1 MSAGQSL
8 IEFKPAAA
16 RDDILLMIQIVGQD
30 LFQRQDPRMTVDES
44 QHDDAERFLE
54 LGMLV
59 QLIQDDIRVNIG
71 AELDD
76 DAHPFAVRFI
86 AKSRNSVDLLIA
98 GQVGNG
104 FNDPGLIDLVRNFCN
119 DDTILTLIHRFDGSA
134 GTHLDTAAARR
145 ISFDDAV
152 TTHDFS
158 PGREIRAFD
167 LGHDFFQTGIRVVDK
182 LNTTIDDFT

>member
-1 MSAGQSL
+1 MAVNEG
-8 IEFKPAAA
+8 
-16 RDDILLMIQIVGQD
+16 
-30 LFQRQDPRMTVDES
+30 

-54 LGMLV
+54 LSVFIQLV
-59 QLIQDDIRVNIG
+59 QDDIRVNVSPKF
-71 AELDD
+71 DD
-76 DAHPFAVRFI
+76 DAHPLTVRFI
-86 AKSRNSVDLLIA
+86 AKGRNAVDFLIA

-104 FNDPGLIDLVRNFCN
+104 FNDPCFIDLVRNFRN
-119 DDTILTLIHRFDGSA
+119 DDTVLTLIHRFDGSA

-145 ISFDDAV
+145 ISFEDAV

-167 LGHDFFQTGIRVVDK
+167 LGHDFFQTGIGVVDK